1 MAYKLM
7 KFTSVKG
14 LGVVLTL
21 PAVPVEVKLTLKSD
35 FFLHSDDEH
44 L

>member
-1 MAYKLM
+1 MAYRLM

-14 LGVVLTL
+14 LGVALTL
-21 PAVPVEVKLTLKSD
+21 PAVKFTLKSD
-35 FFLHSDDEH
+35 FFLHSVHEH